1 MPRRDES
8 GEESTDGEHE
18 SDFLVVVASE
28 MRDDILTHHP
38 TQRVLQLRQ
47 LNEEIVLGIEARS
60 NLRTLVVE
68 AQPFLDATE
77 SGALGLEWVMP
88 RPGRACA
95 PVRRPSGRAT

>member
-1 MPRRDES
+1 MPRCDES
-8 GEESTDGEHE
+8 GSQSTVVEYE
-18 SDFLVVVASE
+18 SDLFVVVASE
-28 MRDDILTHHP
+28 MGDDILTHHP

-77 SGALGLEWVMP
+77 SGALG
-88 RPGRACA
+88 
-95 PVRRPSGRAT
+95 